1 LAWVWDDNP
10 SAGAGWFA
18 FSLNGDY
25 NLSADLTTFGK
36 SVVEG
41 PLRPARLAS
50 LRRVVTGCWLN
61 QRWSGGGVMG

>member
-10 SAGAGWFA
+10 SAGDGWFA

-25 NLSADLTTFGK
+25 NSSADLTTFGK

-41 PLRPARLAS
+41 PGYGLLALAKPATA
-50 LRRVVTGCWLN
+50 W
-61 QRWSGGGVMG
+61 